1 MNKVFKI
8 PACAGMTKKAAGM
21 TRAAKVLFVAIVA
34 LAAMTLTAC
43 FGGSTSEP
51 TRYYTLAVEN
61 INMPNA
67 GDASGRLQVR
77 KFTIDQ
83 AYQRNNIVYRESAYD
98 FMFYDLDLWASR
110 PEQMVAQVA
119 AEYIV
124 KSGLFASVDTRA
136 SSGKPDFELL
146 GHIDAIEEIDEGS
159 SQYARLSLKLTLQKP
174 DADAPLWEK
183 RFDERQSVSSR
194 EPRLVAEAISKLL
207 GKYMEEAIAA
217 IGSASK

>member
-1 MNKVFKI
+1 M
-8 PACAGMTKKAAGM
+8 KKFTFAFL
-21 TRAAKVLFVAIVA
+21 TIAI

-61 INMPNA
+61 IDMPTA

-119 AEYIV
+119 
-124 KSGLFASVDTRA
+124 S
-136 SSGKPDFELL
+136 
-146 GHIDAIEEIDEGS
+146 
-159 SQYARLSLKLTLQKP
+159 
-174 DADAPLWEK
+174 
-183 RFDERQSVSSR
+183 
-194 EPRLVAEAISKLL
+194 
-207 GKYMEEAIAA
+207 
-217 IGSASK
+217 

>member
-1 MNKVFKI
+1 M
-8 PACAGMTKKAAGM
+8 KKFTFAFLTAA
-21 TRAAKVLFVAIVA
+21 V
-34 LAAMTLTAC
+34 LAATTLTAC
-43 FGGSTSEP
+43 FGGGTSEP
-51 TRYYTLAVEN
+51 TRYYTLAIEN
-61 INMPNA
+61 IDMPSA
-67 GDASGRLQVR
+67 GNSSGRLQVR
-77 KFTIDQ
+77 KFTIEP

-119 AEYIV
+119 AEYIE
-124 KSGLFASVDTRA
+124 KSGIFQAVESRA
-136 SSGKPDFELL
+136 SGKPELELL

-159 SQYARLSLKLTLQKP
+159 SQYARLSLRLTLQKP

>member
-1 MNKVFKI
+1 M
-8 PACAGMTKKAAGM
+8 KKFTFAFLTA
-21 TRAAKVLFVAIVA
+21 A

-51 TRYYTLAVEN
+51 TRYFTLAVEN
-61 INMPNA
+61 IDMPGTGN
-67 GDASGRLQVR
+67 ASGRLQVR
-77 KFTIDQ
+77 KFTIEN
-83 AYQRNNIVYRESAYD
+83 AYQRANIVYRESVYD

-119 AEYIV
+119 AEYLE
-124 KSGLFASVDTRA
+124 KSGIFQAVDTRA
-136 SSGKPDFELL
+136 TTKPDFELL

-159 SQYARLSLKLTLQKP
+159 SQYARLSIKLTLQKP
-174 DADAPLWEK
+174 DSDTPLWEK

-207 GKYMEEAIAA
+207 GKYMEEAVAA
-217 IGSASK
+217 ISQATQAAQ

>member
-1 MNKVFKI
+1 M
-8 PACAGMTKKAAGM
+8 KKFTFAFLTA
-21 TRAAKVLFVAIVA
+21 A

-51 TRYYTLAVEN
+51 TRYFTLAVEN
-61 INMPNA
+61 IDMPA
-67 GDASGRLQVR
+67 ASDASGRLQVR

-136 SSGKPDFELL
+136 TTKPDFELL
-146 GHIDAIEEIDEGS
+146 GHIDAIEEVDEGS
-159 SQYARLSLKLTLQKP
+159 SQYARLALTLTFRK
-174 DADAPLWEK
+174 ADSDQPLWEK
-183 RFDERQSVSSR
+183 RFDEKISADKR
-194 EPRLVAEAISKLL
+194 EPRIITEAMSKLMA
-207 GKYMEEAIAA
+207 KYMEEALGAIAGA
-217 IGSASK
+217 GK

>member
-51 TRYYTLAVEN
+51 TRYFTLAVEN
-61 INMPNA
+61 INMPAA
-67 GDASGRLQVR
+67 GEAIGRLQVR

-136 SSGKPDFELL
+136 SGKPDFELL

-174 DADAPLWEK
+174 DSDQPLWEK

-207 GKYMEEAIAA
+207 GKYMEEALGAIAGA
-217 IGSASK
+217 GK

>member
-1 MNKVFKI
+1 MLNTVFSRI
-8 PACAGMTKKAAGM
+8 AP
-21 TRAAKVLFVAIVA
+21 VA
-34 LAAMTLTAC
+34 LFLAALALTAC

-51 TRYYTLAVEN
+51 TRYYMLAVED
-61 INMPNA
+61 ISMPSGNA
-67 GDASGRLQVR
+67 KGKVQVR
-77 KFTIDQ
+77 KFTVDP
-83 AYQRNNIVYRESAYD
+83 AYQKANIVYRESAYD

-119 AEYIV
+119 AEYIE
-124 KSGLFASVDTRA
+124 KSGIFQAVESRA
-136 SSGKPDFELL
+136 SGKPELELL

-183 RFDERQSVSSR
+183 RFDEKQSVSSR

-217 IGSASK
+217 IGTASK

>member
-1 MNKVFKI
+1 MQVFTKI
-8 PACAGMTKKAAGM
+8 LTSATILLA
-21 TRAAKVLFVAIVA
+21 A
-34 LAAMTLTAC
+34 LALAAC

-61 INMPNA
+61 ISMPESRA
-67 GDASGRLQVR
+67 KGSVQVR
-77 KFTIDQ
+77 KFTIDP
-83 AYQRNNIVYRESAYD
+83 AYQRANIVYRESAYD

-119 AEYIV
+119 SEYIV
-124 KSGLFASVDTRA
+124 RSGLFASVDTRA
-136 SSGKPDFELL
+136 TTKPDFELL

-159 SQYARLSLKLTLQKP
+159 SQYARLSLRLTLQKP
-174 DADAPLWEK
+174 DSDAPLWEK

-207 GKYMEEAIAA
+207 GKYMEEAVAA
-217 IGSASK
+217 IGQAAK